1 MKAGPAA
8 KVAPVVRSGSLQ
20 RLDLLQELEPLQR
33 YDLLQGLDPLPK
45 PDLLQELDL
54 SLIHI

>member
-8 KVAPVVRSGSLQ
+8 KVVPAARPGSLQ
-20 RLDLLQELEPLQR
+20 SLDHLQELDPLQR

-45 PDLLQELDL
+45 SDLLQE
-54 SLIHI
+54 

>member
-20 RLDLLQELEPLQR
+20 RLDLLQEVEPLQR

-45 PDLLQELDL
+45 PDLLQELD
-54 SLIHI
+54 SL

>member
-8 KVAPVVRSGSLQ
+8 KVVPAARSGSLQ

-45 PDLLQELDL
+45 PDLLQELDPL
-54 SLIHI
+54 